1 MNSLVFKSSVSF
13 YMSIL
18 CELVCMYAMT
28 IGVCVC
34 VCVCASISECVR
46 HECAGNFSTFAV
58 CVQAF
63 YVFHESVSMLKLC
76 FCVLATILYVFLAL

>member
-34 VCVCASISECVR
+34 ASISECVR
-46 HECAGNFSTFAV
+46 HKCAGNFSTFVV

>member
-34 VCVCASISECVR
+34 VCVQAFRSVFVMS
-46 HECAGNFSTFAV
+46 
-58 CVQAF
+58 VQAI
-63 YVFHESVSMLKLC
+63 SVPLSCVYKHSMC
-76 FCVLATILYVFLAL
+76 FMRV